1 MKPENETNI
10 TADEETALEEKHLK
24 ETLALLH
31 TEIEKVKY
39 DMEVSRIDAE
49 RQKEYY
55 WENYSEFDEYG
66 YEHFDNEQQL
76 YATAYTQGAK
86 AKELSRY
93 EKMLDSAYFAR
104 VDFVYDGEDEPET
117 YYIGMGNFSP
127 EKTLP
132 PVIFDWRA
140 PVSALFYDY
149 DRGPAGFD
157 APAGR
162 QEGEILQKKQ
172 YKIRHGKLIFFF
184 SCDMKIDDDVLKR
197 ELSANAD
204 YGLKA
209 IVTTI
214 QKEQN
219 HLIRADRRENLV
231 IQGVAGSGKT
241 SVALHRIAYL
251 LYHNRETLQA
261 RNVLTLTPNAVFADY
276 ISHILPELG
285 EEPIRQMS
293 FDDFAARELRHLC
306 VCEDRYDYMER
317 LLWIEQTKGP
327 AARADYVARYRERQS
342 ESWCGEIFGF
352 LLLLEQ
358 DIADFRPFTWKNFSL
373 TAQEISSFFYG
384 SLADVPILQRMD
396 RVAEYVIDRI
406 ETLKNRDLE
415 DEAKDKILR
424 KLRSMYRTTDVV
436 QLYFEFLSSMGD
448 NRYAGEASGGCGRP
462 EEAPL
467 PKIYYEDV
475 FPLLYFKYLASG
487 KKEHHQVKHLV
498 VDEMQDYSYLQ
509 YELLHM
515 MFSCPMTMLGDRHQT
530 LTEEREDVTGRL
542 AHIFGKKMTYYEM
555 NRSYR
560 STVEIGEFADG
571 LIGNTGTV
579 YFPRHGR
586 APAKHAA
593 GSAEEAVRMVAE
605 ALPAQLEKYEI
616 VGILCRS
623 AGEAAAVY
631 GMLKDCMPESA
642 PEAHMG
648 EEGIPE
654 ESMPQEDT
662 SNADLVTLLD
672 RDSGRFRGRIMVT
685 TWYLAKG
692 LEFDAVHCLYPKR
705 EAELLPHDRQAVYLA
720 ATRAMHE
727 LDLYFF

>member
-1 MKPENETNI
+1 MKPENDTFI
-10 TADEETALEEKHLK
+10 TEDEERAFEEKHL
-24 ETLALLH
+24 EDTLALLR
-31 TEIEKVKY
+31 TEIEKVKR
-39 DMEVSRIDAE
+39 DMEISRIDAE

-66 YEHFDNEQQL
+66 YEHFDNEQQM

-104 VDFVYDGEDEPET
+104 VDFVYEGEDEPET

-127 EKTLP
+127 EKAMP

-149 DRGPAGFD
+149 DKGPAGFD

-172 YKIRHGKLIFFF
+172 YKIKSGKLTYFF
-184 SCDMKIDDDVLKR
+184 SCDMKIDDDVLKK

-204 YGLKA
+204 YGLKT

-251 LYHNRETLQA
+251 LYHNRDTLQA

-293 FDDFAARELRHLC
+293 FDDFAARELRHIC

-317 LLWIEQTKGP
+317 LLMLERTRGP
-327 AARADYVARYRERQS
+327 EARAEYVSRYRERQS
-342 ESWCGEIFGF
+342 EAWCGEIFGF

-358 DIADFRPFTWKNFSL
+358 DIVDIRPFTYKNFSL
-373 TAQEISSFFYG
+373 TEQEIRSFFYG

-396 RVAEYVIDRI
+396 RVAEYVIDQI

-415 DEAKDKILR
+415 DEAKEKIRR
-424 KLRSMYRTTDVV
+424 KLRSMYRTTDVM
-436 QLYFEFLSSMGD
+436 QLYFEFLDSVGD
-448 NRYAGEASGGCGRP
+448 DSYGKYRREEKAGRNGGQEG
-462 EEAPL
+462 APL
-467 PKIYYEDV
+467 PKIRYEDV
-475 FPLLYFKYLASG
+475 FPLLYFKYMACG
-487 KKEHHQVKHLV
+487 KKEHRQVKHLV
-498 VDEMQDYSYLQ
+498 VDEMQDYSWLQ
-509 YELLHM
+509 FELLHM

-555 NRSYR
+555 NKSYR
-560 STVEIGEFADG
+560 STVEIGEFADA
-571 LIGNTGTV
+571 LIGNTGIR

-586 APAKHAA
+586 VPEIHTEGSAGDAVHAVA
-593 GSAEEAVRMVAE
+593 ERIPGQFAEYEIVGVLCRSAEEAS
-605 ALPAQLEKYEI
+605 
-616 VGILCRS
+616 G
-623 AGEAAAVY
+623 VY
-631 GMLKDCMPESA
+631 GLLKERLPESL
-642 PEAHMG
+642 G
-648 EEGIPE
+648 
-654 ESMPQEDT
+654 
-662 SNADLVTLLD
+662 VTLLD
-672 RDSGRFRGRIMVT
+672 RDSGRFTGRVMVT
-685 TWYLAKG
+685 TWYLGKG

-705 EAELLPHDRQAVYLA
+705 ETELLPHDRQAVYLA

-727 LDLYFF
+727 LDLYYYN